1 MIVFPTL
8 YPNSVVPYLDVA
20 WYDPATATS
29 QALWTFHQ
37 ELFSGAMTLTFTCM
51 PGRTMAEVELKVMN
65 YGGSSNKWLYLGLLD
80 GAGTTEWSASMA
92 TGGGYG
98 TGTANTQRLV
108 HYKDETDGQ
117 YQTMSWLLSGLTPGN
132 TYIVNPSAR
141 TSGTTNYVY
150 AGGRYPSTAFPACV
164 SRVVQL

>member
-1 MIVFPTL
+1 M
-8 YPNSVVPYLDVA
+8 VPYLDVA

-29 QALWTFHQ
+29 QTLSTSFV
-37 ELFSGAMTLTFTCM
+37 ELFSGLMTLTFICQ
-51 PGRTMAEVELKVMN
+51 PGRTLAEVELKVMS

-80 GAGTTEWSASMA
+80 GVGTTEWSISMA

-98 TGTANTQRLV
+98 TGTAVTPRLV
-108 HYKDETDGQ
+108 HYRDESDGQ

-141 TSGTTNYVY
+141 TNTTSNYIY

-164 SRVVQL
+164 SRVTQL